1 MKNNKFDLNSNSE
14 LSIDQSRRVESDI
27 TRRYSRNPFWLFGRM
42 SSEIQTKRLSQGN
55 SIFVLPLCVVG
66 IYASF
71 LTWALVQEP
80 LTTKVWP
87 HSHERFQY
95 PNVIAVCQA
104 TVAMIIGFL
113 YLKWKQSKY
122 DPINLIKD
130 HAKQLALISF
140 TQSTSTPLATYSL
153 QYVDYLTYMLAKSC
167 KMIPVLLVH
176 LLIYRSQISKEKKIV
191 AVLVSL
197 GVTIFT
203 MGGSQPSKKHISHGG
218 LDSGD
223 VPTWVGFG
231 LLGISLFLDGL
242 TNATQDTML
251 KKSRAN
257 ELTEKN
263 IKTEKTDKTITGAHL
278 MFALNMFIIL
288 WNLPY
293 LGIFHKNQ
301 ILDALNVIELDPQ
314 VLFYLFIYS
323 LCGAVGQCFI
333 FFTLEQYGSL
343 VLIMITVTRKLIS
356 MLLSIVV
363 FGKSVNLTQWVGILI
378 VFGGIIWEA
387 INKKAAITSKAKKDK

>member
-1 MKNNKFDLNSNSE
+1 ME
-14 LSIDQSRRVESDI
+14 
-27 TRRYSRNPFWLFGRM
+27 RM
-42 SSEIQTKRLSQGN
+42 SKMGITTNDNNISQRK
-55 SIFVLPLCVVG
+55 SVYVLPLCVIG

-87 HSHERFQY
+87 HSHQKFQY

-104 TVAMIIGFL
+104 MVAMIVGFL

-122 DPINLIKD
+122 DPIDLIKD

-176 LLIYRSQISKEKKIV
+176 LLIYRTPISKEKKIV

-203 MGGSQPSKKHISHGG
+203 MGGSQPGKKSIKHNVS
-218 LDSGD
+218 DSGTL
-223 VPTWVGFG
+223 PAWVGFG
-231 LLGISLFLDGL
+231 LLGVSLFLDGL

-251 KKSRAN
+251 KKARTNDTA
-257 ELTEKN
+257 TEKN
-263 IKTEKTDKTITGAHL
+263 LKTKKSDKIITGAHL

-301 ILDALNVIELDPQ
+301 ALDALNVIEMDPE
-314 VLFYLFIYS
+314 VLVYLFTYS
-323 LCGAVGQCFI
+323 LCGAIGQCFI

-343 VLIMITVTRKLIS
+343 VLIMITVTRKMIS
-356 MLLSIVV
+356 MLLSIIV
-363 FGKSVNLTQWVGILI
+363 FGKNVNLTQWVGIFI

-387 INKKAAITSKAKKDK
+387 MNKKAVITAFKEKKNK